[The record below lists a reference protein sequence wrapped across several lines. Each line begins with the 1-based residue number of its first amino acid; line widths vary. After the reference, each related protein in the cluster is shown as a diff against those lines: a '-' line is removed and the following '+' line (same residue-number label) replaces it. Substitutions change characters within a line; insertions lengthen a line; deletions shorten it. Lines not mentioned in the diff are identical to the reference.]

1 MFCIS
6 GTGKIDV
13 KEKVNGYQ
21 GSGTQKHDT
30 NRGGDK
36 LKIILAIKLVIM
48 ITIVPLLTT
57 TQKAYATSGE
67 WNQGDADGR
76 AQARFDSANGNPFNS
91 QCG

>member
-6 GTGKIDV
+6 GTGKIDI

-36 LKIILAIKLVIM
+36 LKIILAITLVIM

-57 TQKAYATSGE
+57 TQKAYATSVE
-67 WNQGDADGR
+67 WNQGGR
-76 AQARFDSANGNPFNS
+76 RWTCTSKV
-91 QCG
+91 